1 MHEHP
6 RPRAARG
13 RTGGQLLR
21 YRRRR
26 QGRGCRECTRGDPH
40 EPQGQGCPD
49 QRVRWHNAWRR
60 GRQRYRDGAR
70 QPENEASP
78 RRADERDEGGG
89 GSRDPEAKRYRARR
103 QRLGRGQEDRRAH
116 LLPAC
121 GEVRPAGPGRGWM
134 SILLDSS
141 TKVIVQGITGREGSF
156 HTEQMQSLGT
166 RVVGGTSPGKG
177 GTTQLGVPVFNTVA
191 DAVEATGANA
201 SGIFVPAP
209 FAADAIME
217 AAAAGIK
224 LIVCITEG
232 IPIQDMIRVKDFLR
246 GYPEARLIGANCPGL
261 ITPGQA
267 KIGIIPQ
274 RITRPGAVGMV
285 SRSGTLTYEVGSAL
299 SAAGMGQSTIV
310 GIGGDPVLGMS
321 FSDVV
326 QLFEKDPA
334 TTHLVLIGEIGGS
347 AEERAAELLGRG
359 TRLKAVAFI
368 PGRPA
373 PAGKRMGPPGAIL
386 SGHRGTA
393 RSKEEAF
400 RKAGVDVAETTDEIV
415 GLLR

>member
-1 MHEHP
+1 
-6 RPRAARG
+6 
-13 RTGGQLLR
+13 
-21 YRRRR
+21 
-26 QGRGCRECTRGDPH
+26 
-40 EPQGQGCPD
+40 
-49 QRVRWHNAWRR
+49 
-60 GRQRYRDGAR
+60 
-70 QPENEASP
+70 
-78 RRADERDEGGG
+78 
-89 GSRDPEAKRYRARR
+89 
-103 QRLGRGQEDRRAH
+103 
-116 LLPAC
+116 
-121 GEVRPAGPGRGWM
+121 M

-141 TKVIVQGITGREGSF
+141 TKVIVQGITGREGGF

-166 RVVGGTSPGKG
+166 DVVGGTSPGKG
-177 GTTQLGVPVFNTVA
+177 GTKQLGVPVFNTVA

-217 AAAAGIK
+217 AAAAGIT

-232 IPIQDMIRVKDFLR
+232 IPIQDMIKVKDFLR
-246 GYPEARLIGANCPGL
+246 GYPQALLVGANCPGL
-261 ITPGQA
+261 ITPGAA

-274 RITRPGAVGMV
+274 RITMPGFVGMV

-310 GIGGDPVLGMS
+310 GIGGDPVLGMT

-347 AEERAAELLGRG
+347 DEEHAAELLARG

-368 PGRPA
+368 SGRTA
-373 PAGKRMGPPGAIL
+373 PEGKRMGHAGAII
-386 SGHRGTA
+386 SGNRGTA
-393 RSKEEAF
+393 KSKEEAF
-400 RKAGVDVAETTDEIV
+400 HKAGVAVAETTDDIV